1 MTNAEFVLRTLLNM
15 CLPIIKGTAVFR
27 SFGGQYSD
35 NPKYISEEL
44 HKRHPEIEIVWIIGD
59 GNEKDFPN
67 YVKTIRLDSAEH
79 SKYIARAELSVDN
92 YCGPRTN
99 FLKENNPIKRL
110 VFWLLRRSR
119 RGQLC
124 LSTWHGTPLKH
135 IALDEPKYQRS
146 KFKRA
151 YVSADVLISGCQLTA
166 DVFRTAFDWE
176 GPIEMLGTPRNDPI
190 FAPRDTKLKKK
201 LGIDEN
207 KRVLLFAPTFR
218 NNLEMSGIYQLKSL
232 NLEAI
237 LERLSLR
244 LGGEWCFV
252 FRGHNLV
259 ASSMPKDQ
267 PNVIDGNAYPD
278 MAEYLATADLL
289 LTDYSSS
296 MFDFMLTSRPVIL
309 YTPDLDEY
317 RNSERGFYFNIEDT
331 PFPIALTADE
341 VLEKIDELD
350 LEEYRKNTDWFLK
363 RIGNVERGDA
373 AKITVD
379 LIERRLFYN
388 PLQE

>member
-1 MTNAEFVLRTLLNM
+1 MTNTEFVLRTLFNM
-15 CLPIIKGTAVFR
+15 CLPIIKGTAVFQ
-27 SFGGQYSD
+27 SFRGQYSD

-44 HKRHPEIEIVWIIGD
+44 HKRHPEIKIFWIIGE
-59 GNEKDFPN
+59 GEEKDFPD
-67 YVKTIRLDSAEH
+67 YVETVREGSAEH

-99 FLKENNPIKRL
+99 FLKENNLIKRL
-110 VFWLLRRSR
+110 CFWLLSRSR

-151 YVSADVLISGCQLTA
+151 YVSADVLIAGCQLTA
-166 DVFRTAFDWE
+166 DAFKTAFDWK
-176 GPIEMLGTPRNDPI
+176 GPIEMCGTPRNDLL
-190 FAPRDTKLKKK
+190 FAPNDTRLKEK

-207 KRVLLFAPTFR
+207 KRLLLFAPTYR
-218 NNLEMSGIYQLKSL
+218 NSIEMSGICQLNCL
-232 NLEAI
+232 NIEAI
-237 LERLSLR
+237 LERLSSR

-259 ASSMPKDQ
+259 ASSIPKDKK
-267 PNVIDGNAYPD
+267 NVIDGNACPD
-278 MAEYLATADLL
+278 MAEYLAAADLL

-296 MFDFMLTSRPVIL
+296 MFDFMLTRRPVLL

-317 RNSERGFYFNIEDT
+317 KNSERGFYFDIEDT
-331 PFPIALTADE
+331 PFPISLTADGI
-341 VLEKIDELD
+341 LEKIDSLD
-350 LEEYRKNTDWFLK
+350 VHEYQKKVDAFLEK
-363 RIGNVERGDA
+363 IGNIERGNA
-373 AKITVD
+373 AKRAVD
-379 LIERRLFYN
+379 LIERRLFYK